1 MVIMLI
7 MRTGEIM
14 SVGFEKAFLLQNNVN
29 LTYSEIISTYTY
41 KIGIQGGQ
49 FSYSAAIG
57 LFNNI
62 INLTLLLAVNKIA
75 KKVADVSLW

>member
-1 MVIMLI
+1 
-7 MRTGEIM
+7 M